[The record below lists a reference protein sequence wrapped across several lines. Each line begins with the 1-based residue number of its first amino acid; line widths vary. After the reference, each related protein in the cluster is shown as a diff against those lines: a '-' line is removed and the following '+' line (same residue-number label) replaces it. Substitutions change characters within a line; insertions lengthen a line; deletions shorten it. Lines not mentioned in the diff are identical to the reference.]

1 MERKIDIKKGLKEK
15 QLAVE
20 VDKYKSIIDLKD
32 KDDGNFKEELNRL
45 REEKINFTK
54 NEQNLKEELI
64 ACRELLDAKDEELD
78 LLNEK
83 FNNLRR
89 QRDELSSVNPNAKQ
103 NIRKDHIIVEETGK
117 SATCSSN
124 D

>member
-15 QLAVE
+15 QLVVE

-32 KDDGNFKEELNRL
+32 KDDGNAKQEL
-45 REEKINFTK
+45 K
-54 NEQNLKEELI
+54 NLQEELI